1 MRLASRDSLGQ
12 LSKVTRGPEK
22 RGWLQKGGQFL
33 ESVFMEHRLAS
44 WCVTCPFGDGEVGS
58 ETEVPGGLLEK
69 TKEHRKEAETMEVV
83 F

>member
-1 MRLASRDSLGQ
+1 MRLASRGSLGQ

-22 RGWLQKGGQFL
+22 RGWLLKGGQFL

-44 WCVTCPFGDGEVGS
+44 WCVAWPFGHWEVGS

-69 TKEHRKEAETMEVV
+69 TKVHRKEAETREVV